1 MSKSLEDRLS
11 QVKEDLAKLE
21 VILTTHSGSRVASE
35 AADEFK
41 KVTAFAN
48 DVDHCLR
55 MMQARTVAR
64 NLLAGL
70 EGTADS
76 DDTVPV
82 GAGRAKFHFVRFL
95 GVQAYLASEWALADR
110 IAGVAG
116 QVLCVPNQLN
126 NEKSPPQLLSHFVS
140 SELEKKTAAV
150 TFLSLR
156 RSFGW
161 PIGISYAIRNHFFHD
176 GGRNKRDF
184 FDGDIAAS
192 AFAISDQGWDF
203 VVNRAKT
210 YGVEPA
216 HHRAGTAWPVTPR
229 ADLRVVLEV
238 CEREMDD
245 ALGILVGSATR
256 TLGSHLAYVVGEL

>member
-1 MSKSLEDRLS
+1 MSKSLEDRLR
-11 QVKEDLAKLE
+11 QVKDDLAKLE
-21 VILTTHSGSRVASE
+21 VILTTHSGSKIASE

-95 GVQAYLASEWALADR
+95 GVQAYLASKWALADR

-116 QVLCVPNQLN
+116 QVLCVP
-126 NEKSPPQLLSHFVS
+126 
-140 SELEKKTAAV
+140 T
-150 TFLSLR
+150 
-156 RSFGW
+156 
-161 PIGISYAIRNHFFHD
+161 
-176 GGRNKRDF
+176 
-184 FDGDIAAS
+184 
-192 AFAISDQGWDF
+192 
-203 VVNRAKT
+203 
-210 YGVEPA
+210 
-216 HHRAGTAWPVTPR
+216 GT
-229 ADLRVVLEV
+229 
-238 CEREMDD
+238 
-245 ALGILVGSATR
+245 SATR
-256 TLGSHLAYVVGEL
+256 ESK